1 MAQGE
6 RRSGQAQG
14 NGKYKIP
21 GRMTAREIRAAFFEL
36 RAMQAE
42 ERRQRSQ
49 DDGGEEE
56 EQKRKRPPPV
66 FRRTSALPSRLARSG
81 SPLAQARPLQ
91 LPPPILRLSP
101 LPAPPVPEHYAP
113 TRPANCETIQQTRSR
128 LYQHHKRNGTLAVF
142 YQMYPGG

>member
-42 ERRQRSQ
+42 ERRQRPQ

-56 EQKRKRPPPV
+56 EQKRKRPPPG
-66 FRRTSALPSRLARSG
+66 FRRTSGLPSRLARSG

-91 LPPPILRLSP
+91 LPPPTLRL
-101 LPAPPVPEHYAP
+101 LPAPPVPEPYSP
-113 TRPANCETIQQTRSR
+113 TKPAGFETIQQTRSR

-142 YQMYPGG
+142 YQMYPGS